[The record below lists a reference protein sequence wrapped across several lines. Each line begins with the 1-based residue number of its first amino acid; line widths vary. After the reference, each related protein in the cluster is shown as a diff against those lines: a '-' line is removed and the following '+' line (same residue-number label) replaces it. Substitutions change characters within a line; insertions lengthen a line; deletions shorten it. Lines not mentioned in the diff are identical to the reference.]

1 MDGENIVSTRE
12 LFRRALKNP
21 VILAGQLII
30 VGLLLYD
37 YFFTPHL
44 IRNIGFIPI
53 LIAIGTAAAVILV
66 EKSSVKNFRN
76 YIVVQSAIALLFA
89 ASLIFVIPIDS
100 VYSSL
105 AYLVILTS
113 QYWIGTRGF
122 IGSYAVVLSAS
133 IIGIVFQSNGQ
144 PVDWHGFI
152 IFQILL
158 LVTGIIIGELFS
170 DLQRDRIN
178 LKHATNS
185 IIFERERLES
195 LINSMTDAVIATTEE
210 GIVTAYNG
218 AALELLDTN
227 KSPLDEHF
235 NSLMQIFDE
244 DDKQIVIF
252 DENRDDSI
260 IKHDDWHF
268 INQDQERINLYMSL
282 SPIITES
289 SAINNGFIL
298 VLRDITKEKS
308 LEEQRDDFV
317 SIVSHEL
324 RTPLAITEA
333 NLSTAQLPA
342 IKDDASKRQPL
353 LEQAYKNVLFL
364 SDLVNDITTISRAE
378 RGILEN
384 EIEEFDPIELATE
397 LEKDYVPKAAE
408 KGLKFSLEIDDKI
421 PKIFSNRHRVK
432 EILQDF
438 ITNAVKYTEDG
449 NVSLIISLKNISTL
463 RFSVK
468 DSGIG
473 ISQTDQKHIFSK
485 FYRSEDFRTR
495 DHNGTGL
502 GLFIA
507 TKLVELIGGKMG
519 VESELNKGSVFWLEL
534 PIKPRVELESTVE
547 SSEASDNKPVDSSN

>member
-1 MDGENIVSTRE
+1 MLSQLLVV
-12 LFRRALKNP
+12 AL
-21 VILAGQLII
+21 LI
-30 VGLLLYD
+30 YD
-37 YFFTPHL
+37 YFFTPRL
-44 IRNIGFIPI
+44 IENIGFIPVF
-53 LIAIGTAAAVILV
+53 LAIGTTTAVILV
-66 EKSSVKNFRN
+66 EKSSAKNFAN
-76 YIVVQSAIALLFA
+76 YIVVQSAITLLFA
-89 ASLIFVIPIDS
+89 AGLIFVIPIDS
-100 VYSSL
+100 IYSSL
-105 AYLVILTS
+105 AYLIILTS
-113 QYWIGTRGF
+113 QYWLGPRGF
-122 IGSYAVVLSAS
+122 IASYAVVLSAS
-133 IIGIVFQSNGQ
+133 LVGMVVQNNVESI
-144 PVDWHGFI
+144 DWHGFVV
-152 IFQILL
+152 FQALL
-158 LVTGIIIGELFS
+158 FLTGIIISELFS
-170 DLQRDRIN
+170 DLQRDRRH
-178 LKHATNS
+178 LQQATNNVV
-185 IIFERERLES
+185 FERERLES

-210 GIVTAYNG
+210 GVVTAYNG

-227 KSPLDEHF
+227 KSPLGVHF

-244 DDKQIVIF
+244 NDEQIVIF
-252 DENRDDSI
+252 DEKRDDSI

-268 INQDQERINLYMSL
+268 INQDNEKIDLYMSL

-324 RTPLAITEA
+324 RTPLAIAEA

-342 IKDDASKRQPL
+342 IKNDVEKQQPL

-384 EIEEFDPIELATE
+384 ETEEFDPVELITE
-397 LEKDYVPKAAE
+397 LEKDYVPKTAE
-408 KGLKFSLEIDDKI
+408 KGLRFNVKIDERI
-421 PKIFSNRHRVK
+421 PKVFSNRHRVK
-432 EILQDF
+432 EVLQDF
-438 ITNAVKYTEDG
+438 ITNAVKYTEEG
-449 NVSLIISLKNISTL
+449 GVSLILQQKNNSTL

-507 TKLVELIGGKMG
+507 TKLVELIGGEIG
-519 VESELNKGSVFWLEL
+519 VSSEINKGSTFWLDL
-534 PIKPRVELESTVE
+534 PIKLVPDSVVTPESFATSDSKPADL
-547 SSEASDNKPVDSSN
+547 SS